1 MTDLNLDEM
10 ARQLRDELAEL
21 EELSEASLD
30 ARGTVALD
38 QQSVGRLSRMD
49 AMQGQAMAKA
59 AEQRRRARISM
70 IKAALQRIA
79 DGAYGECEECG
90 ERIPAGRLSVDPTV
104 TTCVGCASAR

>member
-1 MTDLNLDEM
+1 MSRPDLNEI
-10 ARQLRDELAEL
+10 AEKLRGELAEL
-21 EELSEASLD
+21 ESLSETSARS
-30 ARGTVALD
+30 RGTVVLD

-59 AEQRRRARISM
+59 AEQRRRGRISM

-79 DGAYGECEECG
+79 DGAYGDCEECG
-90 ERIPAGRLSVDPTV
+90 EPIPADRLAIDPTV